1 LLEYKAFS
9 SDAFTGLLKCR
20 QAMALY
26 LARLSVF
33 KKQQEPRKRGSNT
46 PSKGGGGHLK
56 TLAYCKKYRLEKK
69 HKNQLTE
76 IELRLKLQR
85 QIQRLCQALADSK
98 TVIRRL

>member
-1 LLEYKAFS
+1 
-9 SDAFTGLLKCR
+9 
-20 QAMALY
+20 
-26 LARLSVF
+26 
-33 KKQQEPRKRGSNT
+33 
-46 PSKGGGGHLK
+46 LK